1 MYQEQIKV
9 KGHPDFQMPLKI
21 EIGIESV
28 KWGNGNIL
36 VALRGVTPLPNS
48 TLAYWVTGLEME
60 EYDTQKGFS
69 HDCLFELEYDD
80 AKRLMDDLWFNG
92 IRPSNDEGNEGALS
106 ATKNHLEDMRTLVFD
121 KGE

>member
-1 MYQEQIKV
+1 MYQGDYKV
-9 KGHPDFQMPLKI
+9 KGHDDFQLPLKI

-28 KWGNGNIL
+28 RWGGGDVL

-60 EYDTQKGFS
+60 EYDMKDGCRNS
-69 HDCLFELEYDD
+69 SLFRLGYND
-80 AKRLMDDLWFNG
+80 AERLMDDLWAAG
-92 IRPSNDEGNEGALS
+92 VRPSNNVGNEGALS
-106 ATKNHLEDMRTLVFD
+106 ATKNHLEDMRKLVFD